1 MVTEGFTATEKELAR
16 LPNSSPS
23 KATVASQSKATIA
36 KHSYEN
42 LKEKKPLCAF
52 CEDPDEKY
60 MILCVECQIW

>member
-36 KHSYEN
+36 KHSEEN

-52 CEDPDEKY
+52 
-60 MILCVECQIW
+60 